1 MSPPSRPRPPLS
13 LLTGSLSP
21 QLRAVPL
28 LWPLPRFRY
37 RYRGLLVLKQKE
49 PPLATTDPWRLQP
62 AYSHHPHIHRGV
74 PHGCAPG
81 PLSLSASLPPIRQ
94 NPSLPGLAPQTL
106 PKHASHKSRRGL
118 PGSLLRLS
126 SVSTLPLVSLAC
138 PQLPLGLPSHP
149 SRGAGPGSRQESRGG
164 GAVCGSISGLS
175 GPSGLLCWSSVSSY
189 PRLGQKSL
197 VRRPP
202 EVTPRHPSLSF
213 SALGLPPC
221 LASGPPP
228 S

>member
-126 SVSTLPLVSLAC
+126 SVSLAC

-164 GAVCGSISGLS
+164 GLCVAASQASLAPLVSFAGHLS
-175 GPSGLLCWSSVSSY
+175 P
-189 PRLGQKSL
+189 PTPDL
-197 VRRPP
+197 VRSHWSEGPQKLLPGTPP
-202 EVTPRHPSLSF
+202 FLSLLWGF
-213 SALGLPPC
+213 P
-221 LASGPPP
+221 LA
-228 S
+228 